1 MSEVKNDVIETTRAL
16 TKVEKDQYN
25 GSKRRR
31 KPLTPKQFAA
41 RETGVAKILLL
52 LQRATNGRVRCTK
65 ENVYQTLFRAGI

>member
-31 KPLTPKQFAA
+31 KPLTAEKFAA

-52 LQRATNGRVRCTK
+52 LQRATNGYVRCTK
-65 ENVYQTLFRAGI
+65 ETVYQTLFRAGI